1 MHIKCKGL
9 WRTNLISYKW
19 QLQIDQLKRSGRNLD
34 ELNECSWAGGSWKIM
49 IPSSFPAILWNVNV
63 KCVRNVNVKCV
74 MSRKIPIEQ

>member
-9 WRTNLISYKW
+9 SMGNKSHQLQVW

-63 KCVRNVNVKCV
+63 KCV
-74 MSRKIPIEQ
+74 MSRKIPIEK